1 MDNKRIKPDR
11 YCDAAEAIPFGPM
24 VDHDMTESD
33 LFHLGPSV
41 CLKFRGLKQSAAN
54 LKRATDAALSS
65 YVATSELDDHLLD
78 RPQVAFAFCYIASHF
93 GLGLIDEATA
103 SEVLDHIAE
112 HADALARR
120 TDEKKKCQSGSQGSF
135 SPGPHTT

>member
-1 MDNKRIKPDR
+1 MKPKTPIPECVEAWLDEIVTAYR
-11 YCDAAEAIPFGPM
+11 DAAEALPFGSL

-33 LFHLGPSV
+33 LFHLAPAV
-41 CLKFRGLKQSAAN
+41 CIKFRKLKTSAAN

-65 YVATSELDDHLLD
+65 YVASSEIEGDMLD

-103 SEVLDHIAE
+103 SQILDHV
-112 HADALARR
+112 ADNADTLVQRI
-120 TDEKKKCQSGSQGSF
+120 EQQ
-135 SPGPHTT
+135 